1 MNNDNIQNI
10 QHLYRLLRILDP
22 QSPQPPYQLSYQYH
36 LSYQPPPQEPQPQS
50 PPPQEPQPQSPPPPQ
65 QPQSLP
71 PQEPQSQPFRQPQL
85 PPVSFSNIF
94 TNLISTGIRTYL
106 GQQEPPQWIYRTMEF
121 ISYVQDNMSDDEED
135 NEKNPIKY
143 EGRVKRF
150 ENEPG
155 DEKECSICFEQY
167 CINDEIALT
176 KCNHYFHVTCIE
188 KWLGHAYNCPV
199 CRSTEI

>member
-1 MNNDNIQNI
+1 MQTNYNNNI
-10 QHLYRLLRILDP
+10 QHLYNLLRILDP
-22 QSPQPPYQLSYQYH
+22 QTQPPLY
-36 LSYQPPPQEPQPQS
+36 PQPQPS
-50 PPPQEPQPQSPPPPQ
+50 HQQPQPSHQPPQPSHQPPHPSHQPPQPSHQPPQ
-65 QPQSLP
+65 QSSAPHPS
-71 PQEPQSQPFRQPQL
+71 R

-106 GQQEPPQWIYRTMEF
+106 GQQEPPQWVYRTMEF
-121 ISYVQDNMSDDEED
+121 ISYVQENVSDDE

-143 EGRVKRF
+143 EGRIKRF

-155 DEKECSICFEQY
+155 DEKDCSICFDQY
-167 CINDEIALT
+167 RINDEIALT